1 MADILDNIEDI
12 MDDDLFSDDEEVFD
26 VGELDFIEDDDF
38 DNAVVLDDEMDVS
51 QAQEIT
57 NAIRSTAL
65 AVYKLLELAREGK
78 AYKALGYNTW
88 EEYVK
93 QELDMSASRS
103 YQLLDLGKAVK
114 MIEAAAPEGTNVKL
128 TEAQARDIKKQL
140 PLITEKIKEETSDME
155 PSEASDRIDEIIS
168 EQREQKKFDEKAL
181 AEKEKQLE
189 EEELEMERKKLES
202 QADALLDAASSDH
215 DSEYGPGM
223 EADPTNNFTD
233 SADDGFVEIDVE
245 GEGGM
250 SPTDSMNLYNF
261 VNSLNSV
268 ESLPEPDDLLKIIPA
283 NRFDDVYDQ
292 VMQAASFFNRLSTL
306 MEVEANER

>member
-12 MDDDLFSDDEEVFD
+12 VDEDLFDDEDTIGVDEI
-26 VGELDFIEDDDF
+26 EFIDDEDF
-38 DNAVVLDDEMDVS
+38 DNAVVLDDEMDVN

-65 AVYKLLELAREGK
+65 AIYKLLELAREGK

-114 MIEAAAPEGTNVKL
+114 MIEAAAPEGTDVKL

-140 PLITEKIKEETSDME
+140 PLITERIKEETFDME
-155 PSEASDRIDEIIS
+155 PDEASSRIDEIIS

-181 AEKEKQLE
+181 ADKEKQLE

-202 QADALLDAASSDH
+202 QADALLDAASSDSE
-215 DSEYGPGM
+215 SEYGFDV
-223 EADPTNNFTD
+223 DPTNNFTD
-233 SADDGFVEIDVE
+233 SADDGFVEVEVE
-245 GEGGM
+245 GEGGI

-268 ESLPEPDDLLKIIPA
+268 ESLPEPDDLLKIIPE

-292 VMQAASFFNRLSTL
+292 VMQAASYFNRLSTL